1 MARKKRQSSN
11 QEEIVPLKVLRE
23 QLDLSQLEFAVALGV
38 DPGTVSRCERGLS
51 ELTLTLF
58 QVKLLCRL
66 TGKSLEDLPDY
77 LGKPQQLSK
86 IQCLITNNNK
96 TGA

>member
-1 MARKKRQSSN
+1 MANKKRQSSN
-11 QEEIVPLKVLRE
+11 QEETVPLKVLRE
-23 QLDLSQLEFAVALGV
+23 QLELSQSEFAVVLGV
-38 DPGTVSRCERGLS
+38 DPGTVSRCERGLT

-66 TGKSLEDLPDY
+66 TGKTLEELPDY

-86 IQCLITNNNK
+86 IQQLIQKN
-96 TGA
+96 AE